1 MSNPWEEIALSDY
14 ENHMSLESVKQ
25 LQAMNSIMK
34 KQFGDYPVR
43 TATVLGMIGKLLGG
57 ESWTMKSYVEMAYPD
72 QIQTDTRSAEEIKED
87 IIKRLT
93 GNDSI

>member
-1 MSNPWEEIALSDY
+1 MLWLA
-14 ENHMSLESVKQ
+14 VKQ
-25 LQAMNSIMK
+25 YRKRAFWQC
-34 KQFGDYPVR
+34 Y

-87 IIKRLT
+87 IIKRFT
-93 GNDSI
+93 DDSI

>member
-1 MSNPWEEIALSDY
+1 MIWLA
-14 ENHMSLESVKQ
+14 VKQ
-25 LQAMNSIMK
+25 YRKRTLWQS
-34 KQFGDYPVR
+34 Y

-57 ESWTMKSYVEMAYPD
+57 ESWTIKSYVEMAYPD
-72 QIQTDTRSAEEIKED
+72 QIQTDTRSAEEIKQD